1 MSSHLSKYH
10 ADCAPI
16 TATFRNCSRA
26 MVVVGE
32 LGEEWEEWEEWEEL
46 ACLFVPLVPLLVPL
60 VVPLVALCRW
70 GELVR
75 DEETDVVRRSLSM
88 ESILLPPLLFTPLL
102 PPLLPPPS

>member
-32 LGEEWEEWEEWEEL
+32 LGEEWEEW

-60 VVPLVALCRW
+60 VPLVALCRW